1 MENNAHTNAKAEEK
15 RQSRRD
21 KKPEIS
27 EDNNCSASE
36 NLSVQELVQEIASK
50 FNSLHNPQHVTPD
63 YCIFRIPGKISDENS
78 APYRYRYAF
87 IGPLVYSS
95 YLSAHR
101 EEEKQRYLAAFLLR
115 AQPNTSLIDFITL
128 IKGSLAKI
136 RGRIMINQ
144 LGSHKAIVKMFNNLC
159 KYIDVEKKNR
169 YSSLFLKLN
178 AYNAVPHHSWL
189 AILKH
194 QYFSSLW
201 RGVATVAAII
211 LLVLTMIQTIVAIL
225 SL

>member
-136 RGRIMINQ
+136 RGCYE
-144 LGSHKAIVKMFNNLC
+144 NLYYRNWDDSF
-159 KYIDVEKKNR
+159 KRPRQFI
-169 YSSLFLKLN
+169 
-178 AYNAVPHHSWL
+178 
-189 AILKH
+189 
-194 QYFSSLW
+194 
-201 RGVATVAAII
+201 
-211 LLVLTMIQTIVAIL
+211 
-225 SL
+225 

>member
-27 EDNNCSASE
+27 EDTNCSASE

-63 YCIFRIPGKISDENS
+63 YCIFRIP
-78 APYRYRYAF
+78 
-87 IGPLVYSS
+87 
-95 YLSAHR
+95 AHR

-136 RGRIMINQ
+136 RGCYE
-144 LGSHKAIVKMFNNLC
+144 NLYYRNWDDSF
-159 KYIDVEKKNR
+159 KRPRQFI
-169 YSSLFLKLN
+169 
-178 AYNAVPHHSWL
+178 
-189 AILKH
+189 
-194 QYFSSLW
+194 
-201 RGVATVAAII
+201 
-211 LLVLTMIQTIVAIL
+211 
-225 SL
+225 

>member
-136 RGRIMINQ
+136 RG
-144 LGSHKAIVKMFNNLC
+144 
-159 KYIDVEKKNR
+159 
-169 YSSLFLKLN
+169 
-178 AYNAVPHHSWL
+178 WL